1 MPDQSHIISHFKRLQ
16 HSASVFV
23 ALSIVRFLFL
33 QDPEP
38 AKGGEVEEEAA
49 AAAEAPEDHCVIDPG

>member
-1 MPDQSHIISHFKRLQ
+1 MNAGPVSHFKWLQ
-16 HSASVFV
+16 HSLPVFV
-23 ALSIVRFLFL
+23 ALSIARILFA

-38 AKGGEVEEEAA
+38 AKGDEVEEEAA